1 MATAQG
7 APRATRVT
15 RQGVH
20 LGEAAAIAVG
30 AIALAAVLGPHEAQI
45 AAMTAIFALAGV
57 GLNILV
63 GYTGLVS
70 LGHVVFFAIGAYGWA
85 RLTETGGVGLALV
98 LPILVSLLVAAFIV
112 LVTLRVVGYY
122 FGITTLAIGLLSV
135 VVVQNATP
143 ITGGYA
149 GISGIQQ
156 IAVPGFAGPGQ
167 VLVVSGLVLAVAYY
181 LQSSLRESPLGAA
194 MLATRFDVPAS
205 QSLGLSV
212 AWIRLLAFMI
222 SSVPVTIAGAFLA
235 QLVHYIGPDQMS
247 LETSIRLI
255 AIAIIGGRGWRWAPV
270 LGAVVVVTLPEL
282 LRPLAEYRLVFYG
295 VALAF
300 VALFMPRGLSQIV
313 TWASGRIHAVRG
325 STG

>member
-1 MATAQG
+1 MAAARG
-7 APRATRVT
+7 ATRATR
-15 RQGVH
+15 QGLH
-20 LGEAAAIAVG
+20 LGEAAAIAAG

-70 LGHVVFFAIGAYGWA
+70 LFFAIGAYGWA
-85 RLTETGGVGLALV
+85 RLAESSSVALAVLV
-98 LPILVSLLVAAFIV
+98 PILVSLVVAAVIV

-135 VVVQNATP
+135 VAVQNATP
-143 ITGGYA
+143 LTGGYA
-149 GISGIQQ
+149 GISGIPQ

-167 VLVVSGLVLAVAYY
+167 VLVMSGLVLAVAYY

-212 AWIRLLAFMI
+212 AWVRLLAFMI
-222 SSVPVTIAGAFLA
+222 SSVPVTIAGAFLG

-300 VALFMPRGLSQIV
+300 VALFMPRGLNQIV
-313 TWASGRIHAVRG
+313 SWVGGRIHAARG
-325 STG
+325 GTG